1 MTHDRFADRLSLGGM
16 RFIGRHGANEGE
28 QDSPQPFEVDVML
41 HADLAGA
48 GDRDELS
55 ATVDYRTL
63 AEIAR
68 DVVEGPAVVLIEAL
82 AGRIAEGILAATP
95 ASLVGAVEVWVRKP
109 EAALEVEFE
118 TVEVSVLRRRG
129 ADGGDQSA
137 GSSPS
142 VT

>member
-1 MTHDRFADRLSLGGM
+1 MTQDRFGDRLSLGGM

-28 QDSPQPFEVDVML
+28 QDSPQAFEVDLML
-41 HADLAGA
+41 HADLAVA
-48 GDRDELS
+48 AERDELR

-68 DVVEGPAVVLIEAL
+68 DVVEGPGVVLIETL
-82 AGRIAEGILAATP
+82 AARIAEGILAGTP

-118 TVEVSVLRRRG
+118 TVEVSVLRTRPRPR
-129 ADGGDQSA
+129 DQSE